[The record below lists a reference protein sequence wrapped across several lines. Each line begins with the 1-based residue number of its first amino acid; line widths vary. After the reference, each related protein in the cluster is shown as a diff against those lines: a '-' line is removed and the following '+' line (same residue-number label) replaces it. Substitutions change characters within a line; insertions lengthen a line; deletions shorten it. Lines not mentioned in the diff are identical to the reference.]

1 VSKLKG
7 ILELSESPDGV
18 AAACRRIFSE
28 MGWATRVDDGALI
41 VAEEDAVRLS
51 CRRLP
56 AKSRLRIEPGAC
68 GGSTVEIETEVPG
81 IGPISSTHARNRHLT
96 VVRRIYA
103 VAASGVPSSSSSR
116 ATVSAASR

>member
-1 VSKLKG
+1 MSKVKG
-7 ILELSESPDGV
+7 ILELNEAPERV

-28 MGWATRVDDGALI
+28 MGWATHVDDGSLI
-41 VAEEDAVRLS
+41 IAEEDAVRLS

-56 AKSRLRIEPGAC
+56 AELRLRIERVAG

-81 IGPISSTHARNRHLT
+81 IGPISSTHVRDRQLT

-103 VAASGVPSSSSSR
+103 AVASETPSNPSSR
-116 ATVSAASR
+116 ATVSGVSR